1 MKYLFILLF
10 FTCKSPDKIE
20 YVSSGKPVEITCV
33 GCDSVPLGY
42 GLLATSTV
50 TYSIDTTI
58 PVGKLLERIH
68 ELDDSIKLI
77 RDQNKWLDSVNRSL
91 GSYVERGWGLEQYI
105 NLMIPTDTVKWV
117 PYYPNKNHATPD
129 K

>member
-58 PVGKLLERIH
+58 PIGKLLERIR

-77 RDQNKWLDSVNRSL
+77 RQQNKWLDSVNRSL
-91 GSYVERGWGLEQYI
+91 DTGLKTGTYDY
-105 NLMIPTDTVKWV
+105 MIKCDTIKLV